1 MGRTRYLFSHINLI
15 NILLTA
21 ALIFLINSMF
31 LPFLNKSVLYSLPV
45 TKKLEKT
52 ESLTGKKQDQPKT
65 PSPLDYIVI
74 TEQNLFHPER
84 KIPVEVKEAQ
94 PLPKPDFVLYGTL
107 ISDDTNI
114 AYMEDKKSPNSTPG
128 REKRQTPLKQ
138 GDSMSGF
145 TLKELSEDR
154 VIMARGEERLTVF
167 LIDTQKPKQRGVTAP
182 TPSTVAK
189 GNQLESQAT
198 PSQAVAPQAPS
209 QQTTAPAQ
217 PPGET
222 ARKVP
227 PAEARES
234 TRQKFL
240 DLFKGGLRR

>member
-1 MGRTRYLFSHINLI
+1 
-15 NILLTA
+15 
-21 ALIFLINSMF
+21 
-31 LPFLNKSVLYSLPV
+31 
-45 TKKLEKT
+45 
-52 ESLTGKKQDQPKT
+52 
-65 PSPLDYIVI
+65 
-74 TEQNLFHPER
+74 
-84 KIPVEVKEAQ
+84 
-94 PLPKPDFVLYGTL
+94 
-107 ISDDTNI
+107 
-114 AYMEDKKSPNSTPG
+114 MEDKKSPNSTPG